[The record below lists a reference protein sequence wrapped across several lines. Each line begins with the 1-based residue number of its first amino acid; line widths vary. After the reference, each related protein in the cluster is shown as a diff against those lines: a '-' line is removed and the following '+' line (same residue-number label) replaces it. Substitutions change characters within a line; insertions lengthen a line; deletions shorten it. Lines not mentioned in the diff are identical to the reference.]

1 MAFLILVTGG
11 ARSGKS
17 GYALQRAET
26 LGRTR
31 TFIATAPVTDP
42 EMAARIARHQDERRG
57 RGWRLIEERC
67 DLPAAIER
75 VGRGVILID
84 CLTLWV
90 NNLLY
95 QAEGHGQPSQPFTDF
110 TDDDMNKRCQE
121 LAAACGKHNDTVLL
135 VTNEVGMGI
144 VPENA
149 LARHYRDLIG
159 RANRLLAAAADEVIF
174 VCCGI
179 PLAIKKKDFYEG
191 A

>member
-1 MAFLILVTGG
+1 MASLILVTGG

-17 GYALQRAET
+17 AYALQRAEN
-26 LGRTR
+26 LGRAR

-42 EMAARIARHQDERRG
+42 EMAARIARHQKERQG
-57 RGWRLIEERC
+57 RGWWLIEERF
-67 DLPAAIER
+67 DLPLAI
-75 VGRGVILID
+75 GHAKPGIILID

-95 QAEGHGQPSQPFTDF
+95 QVECRGQSCADF
-110 TDDDMNKRCQE
+110 TDDDMNGHCQE
-121 LAAACGKHNDTVLL
+121 LAAACGKHHGTVLL

-179 PLAIKKKDFYEG
+179 PLPIKTKEFYETG
-191 A
+191 G

>member
-1 MAFLILVTGG
+1 MASLVLVTGG

-17 GYALQRAET
+17 DYTLRRAEN
-26 LGRTR
+26 LGRAR

-42 EMAARIARHQDERRG
+42 EMAARIARHQKERQG
-57 RGWRLIEERC
+57 RDWWLIEERF
-67 DLPAAIER
+67 DLPAAI
-75 VGRGVILID
+75 GRAKPGIILID

-95 QAEGHGQPSQPFTDF
+95 QAECRGQSCTDF
-110 TDDDMNKRCQE
+110 THDDMTGHCQS
-121 LAAACGKHNDTVLL
+121 LAVACGKYHGTVFV
-135 VTNEVGMGI
+135 VTNEVGMSI
-144 VPENA
+144 VPENS

-179 PLAIKKKDFYEG
+179 PLAIKKKEFHEL

>member
-1 MAFLILVTGG
+1 MASLLLVTGG

-17 GYALQRAET
+17 AYALQRAEN
-26 LGRTR
+26 LFARTR

-42 EMAARIARHQDERRG
+42 EMAARIARHQQERQG
-57 RGWRLIEERC
+57 RGWRLIEEGF
-67 DLPAAIER
+67 DLPAAINRAEA
-75 VGRGVILID
+75 GIILID

-95 QAEGHGQPSQPFTDF
+95 RAECRGQAFA
-110 TDDDMNKRCQE
+110 DDDMAGHCQS
-121 LAAACGKHNDTVLL
+121 LAAACGQHHGTVLL

-179 PLAIKKKDFYEG
+179 PLPIKTKEFHEHG
-191 A
+191 G